1 MLEVL
6 KNLNKIPIYSVNDT
20 KFNLYGRVV
29 NGYDYSELNLFMEK
43 KSIMP
48 IEGNVYFPSI
58 EEMENTKIYKQ
69 LKNNFYG
76 GMDIEIGYCNGMNST
91 LNGLEFH
98 KGSEI
103 NFAVTDFV
111 LILGHSWDI
120 KENKYNVNNV
130 EVFYVKKGEAIEMYD
145 TTLHL
150 SPCKVSDEGFKGVVI
165 LPRGTNT
172 ELEEKFEVVE
182 DRDRLLLMKNKWVI
196 AHPER
201 KPLIDKGAFPG
212 IIGENLEILY
222 K

>member
-20 KFNLYGRVV
+20 KFNLYGRIV

-58 EEMENTKIYKQ
+58 GEMENTKIYKQ

-172 ELEEKFEVVE
+172 ELEEKLEVVE